1 MDIREVL
8 ASLHQKVEGAVASVL
23 VGSDGETIDLYSE
36 DTTLDAEWIGARYG
50 IVIRD
55 VLGTLK
61 RLNQG
66 ELRTIVMEL
75 EKGTLVILPL
85 RGLFS
90 LMLFLQPQGNLG
102 QALFHGRVVA
112 LALEKELVS

>member
-112 LALEKELVS
+112 SALEKELVS